1 VTSVWLDIPL
11 ADYEGHMALPAVG
24 QAQLIAR
31 LFAELIREQRPRS
44 VALMGC
50 AGGNGFEHLIGS
62 TVERSV
68 GVDIN
73 ERYLEKARERYA
85 SALPGLALHA
95 ADIQSEAAIF
105 DPVDLIYAALVLEYV
120 DLGAAMR
127 TLRRHCRTGGTLA
140 TLIQLPHRSQGHVS
154 ASPYTSLGRLGPA
167 MRLVSGDDLIREA
180 AGAGFR
186 LEETQTPATAAGKE
200 FALHRFSAAPGPSP
214 K

>member
-1 VTSVWLDIPL
+1 MTSVWLDIPL

-31 LFAELIREQRPRS
+31 LFGELIRTRRPSS

-62 TVERSV
+62 AAERIE

-73 ERYLEKARERYA
+73 ERYLEKARERNG

-95 ADIQSEAAIF
+95 ADIQCDAAIF

-120 DLGAAMR
+120 DLGAAIR
-127 TLRRHCRTGGTLA
+127 TLRRHCRAGGTLA

-186 LEETQTPATAAGKE
+186 LEEAKTYATAAGKE
-200 FALHRFSAAPGPSP
+200 FALHRFTAAPGTAT